1 MCHRYNLKLI
11 GTNYPWETESKEFIQ
26 IDNVLAKILQE
37 TQYIVFRHKNKKLV
51 TVGAL
56 LVPDD
61 ARRKIKVGNVEKK
74 RLECKNRKLRV

>member
-1 MCHRYNLKLI
+1 MTTIC
-11 GTNYPWETESKEFIQ
+11 P
-26 IDNVLAKILQE
+26 KILQE

-56 LVPDD
+56 SVPDD
-61 ARRKIKVGNVEKK
+61 ARRKKKVGNIEKK